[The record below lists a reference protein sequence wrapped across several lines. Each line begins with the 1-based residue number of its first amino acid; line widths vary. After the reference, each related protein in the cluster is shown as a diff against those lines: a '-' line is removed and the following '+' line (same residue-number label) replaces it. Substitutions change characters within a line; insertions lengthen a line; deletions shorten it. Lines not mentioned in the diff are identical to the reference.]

1 MNTGRTKAPLI
12 NFIEVNPRETIDK
25 GHLSKKI
32 GMDKLQPFVV
42 IFKNMKSLNLMGERS
57 FEIVILLWHE

>member
-32 GMDKLQPFVV
+32 GMDKLQPFCREWGSEVS
-42 IFKNMKSLNLMGERS
+42 K
-57 FEIVILLWHE
+57 